1 MEIKR
6 VLKKQIENHGEL
18 AKLGELEEIN
28 LGV

>member
-18 AKLGELEEIN
+18 AKLGELDEIS

>member
-18 AKLGELEEIN
+18 DKLGRLEEIN